1 MKYKLY
7 KTYLKK
13 MAAEGF
19 KKVHFFRGP
28 PVFTRQ
34 PRTQPGA
41 SWGQHSLLPLQEAAF
56 DLWKAAS
63 KGKGRDVQRKP
74 LALSQLSVSQYAS
87 SNLGALH
94 VNLLGPRIL
103 VVLIGSEPLP
113 HLSPTHTRLLD

>member
-1 MKYKLY
+1 
-7 KTYLKK
+7 

-19 KKVHFFRGP
+19 KKVRFFRGP

-41 SWGQHSLLPLQEAAF
+41 SWGRHSLLPLQEAAF

-87 SNLGALH
+87 SNLGELH

-103 VVLIGSEPLP
+103 IVLIGSEPLP
-113 HLSPTHTRLLD
+113 HPSPTHTRLLD

>member
-1 MKYKLY
+1 
-7 KTYLKK
+7 

-19 KKVHFFRGP
+19 KKVHVFRGP

-34 PRTQPGA
+34 LHTQPGA
-41 SWGQHSLLPLQEAAF
+41 SWGRHSLLPLREAAL

-74 LALSQLSVSQYAS
+74 PASSQSSVSQYAS

-94 VNLLGPRIL
+94 VNLLGPRML

-113 HLSPTHTRLLD
+113 HPSPSHTHLWD

>member
-1 MKYKLY
+1 
-7 KTYLKK
+7 

-41 SWGQHSLLPLQEAAF
+41 SWCQYSLLPLPEAAF
-56 DLWKAAS
+56 DLWKAAR

-74 LALSQLSVSQYAS
+74 PASSQVSVSQYAS
-87 SNLGALH
+87 RNLGALH
-94 VNLLGPRIL
+94 VKLLGPRML

-113 HLSPTHTRLLD
+113 HPSPSHTHLLD